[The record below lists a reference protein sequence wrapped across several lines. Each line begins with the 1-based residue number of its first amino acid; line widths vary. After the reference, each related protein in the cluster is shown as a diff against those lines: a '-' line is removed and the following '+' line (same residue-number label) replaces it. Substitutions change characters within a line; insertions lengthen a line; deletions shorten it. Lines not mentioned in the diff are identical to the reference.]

1 MADLADDVFEVTV
14 RSSERVFA
22 GHVWD
27 IRRDTFDYGGQSIV
41 REYVDHTGAVAV
53 LALDDAGRVLLIKQ
67 YRHPIGK
74 RDWEIPAGLLDI
86 TGEAPLV
93 GAKRELAEEVDLEAA
108 TWHLLADFAT
118 SPGGS
123 NELLRVYLARDLTP
137 TERPYERSE
146 EEVDIEKRWVDLD
159 DAVSAVLERTVSNAI
174 LSLALLAAQA
184 GRATGWTNL
193 GDADAPWPAQPGRR
207 DRD

>member
-1 MADLADDVFEVTV
+1 MVGLADDPFEVTV
-14 RSSERVFA
+14 RSSERVFT

-27 IRRDTFDYGGQSIV
+27 VRRDTFDYGGDSIV

-53 LALDDAGRVLLIKQ
+53 LALDDEGRVLLIKQ
-67 YRHPIGK
+67 YRHPIRA

-86 TGEAPLV
+86 SGEPP
-93 GAKRELAEEVDLEAA
+93 KRELAEEVDLHAA

-137 TERPYERSE
+137 TEQPYERTE

-184 GRATGWTNL
+184 SRAKGWTNL
-193 GDADAPWPAQPGRR
+193 GDADVPWPRRPGRQ